1 MAKLNPQQEV
11 EHIQFLEVS
20 SKTAIFALKLT
31 LSTVSTEFLNA
42 QAKEANTFIQY
53 FTELQKEK
61 LMTFLSPTSQNIQ
74 PGTLQIVRRISTP
87 ENGVEVLKR

>member
-1 MAKLNPQQEV
+1 VHWLVFIIE
-11 EHIQFLEVS
+11 FLEVS

-31 LSTVSTEFLNA
+31 VSTVSAEFLNA

-61 LMTFLSPTSQNIQ
+61 LTTFLSPTSQNIQ
-74 PGTLQIVRRISTP
+74 LVTLHIVRRISTL
-87 ENGVEVLKR
+87 ENGADFLKR